1 MSAENMQGWERD
13 QASSGDDARDHRPGR
28 GGDQDSWDL
37 WAAELGHD
45 TRLDLAP
52 PLPVRAILSL
62 EAGEGCLALGPAAGP
77 ALAEATLANAVELIG
92 KAADVQLM
100 SQSPLA
106 STTAPRA
113 CRRDCPQR
121 LSQVIEVETTLAPV
135 ALHELAAAVETAH
148 HRRRGPAACRT
159 LDVDVISF
167 GSLEAADTRM
177 VLPHPHAAERAFVLC
192 PWAWM
197 DPGAFLGRSS
207 VYSLARKAADLSSVG
222 PYPPGPGTQAWE
234 HRSR

>member
-1 MSAENMQGWERD
+1 MTAENSWGGERCE
-13 QASSGDDARDHRPGR
+13 ASYIEPGHGHHPGPA
-28 GGDQDSWDL
+28 GGHVSWDL
-37 WAAELGHD
+37 WAEELAHD

-62 EAGEGCLALGPAAGP
+62 EAGEGCLAVGTDAGP
-77 ALAEATLANAVELIG
+77 ALAESTLANAVELLG
-92 KAADVQLM
+92 NAAGVELM
-100 SQSPLA
+100 CQSPLA
-106 STTAPRA
+106 ATTAARA
-113 CRRDCPQR
+113 CRRDCPSR

-135 ALHELAAAVETAH
+135 ALQELAAAVETAH

-207 VYSLARKAADLSSVG
+207 VYSLARKAADLPSVG
-222 PYPPGPGTQAWE
+222 PYPPGPGSHPWE
-234 HRSR
+234 HR